1 MQSDC
6 HESLGRNFS
15 SALCRSKDECK
26 LSARELGSSSAS
38 KTRTPACHTR
48 QPAVAGGNTEDI
60 SNHVSPQGLSTV
72 SLEMSSFAGDA
83 VTTPP
88 VCVEAAAVCL
98 PWGGVGD
105 DKSRVFYEAKFR
117 EVH

>member
-6 HESLGRNFS
+6 HESLGRDLL
-15 SALCRSKDECK
+15 SAFCRSKDECK

-38 KTRTPACHTR
+38 KTRTPACHTC

-60 SNHVSPQGLSTV
+60 SNHVSPKGLSKV
-72 SLEMSSFAGDA
+72 SSEMSSFAGDA
-83 VTTPP
+83 VTMPP

-98 PWGGVGD
+98 PWGGAGD
-105 DKSRVFYEAKFR
+105 AKCRVFYEAKFR